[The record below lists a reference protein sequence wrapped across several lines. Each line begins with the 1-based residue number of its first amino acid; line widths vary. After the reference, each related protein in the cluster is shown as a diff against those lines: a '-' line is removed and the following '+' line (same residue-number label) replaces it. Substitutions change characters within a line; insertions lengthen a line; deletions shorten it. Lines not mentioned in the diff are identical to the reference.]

1 MWEEI
6 YGDRFDGIKDRY
18 LPDWDGFGA
27 LLNEM
32 VKYPGAFGRCN
43 LNDFSGVE
51 GDWGGNQLYG
61 SFEDLREAVDRVLD
75 ERWRME
81 L

>member
-1 MWEEI
+1 
-6 YGDRFDGIKDRY
+6 
-18 LPDWDGFGA
+18 
-27 LLNEM
+27 M

-43 LNDFSGVE
+43 LNDCSGVE